1 MMFPG
6 ISLTSFSE
14 PFLITPNTP
23 TSTGTCSV
31 FICHILVISISSSLY
46 LLDSLSETSMEVIY
60 YYYYHYHYH
69 YYYHYQLH
77 LLSVYFQD
85 IPVETGSINM
95 EPPPYRYRYQN
106 AFTETGS
113 LHMETSPSPAY
124 YQVVSYV

>member
-23 TSTGTCSV
+23 TSTGNCSV

-46 LLDSLSETSMEVIY
+46 LLDSLSETSVEVIY
-60 YYYYHYHYH
+60 Y

-85 IPVETGSINM
+85 IPVETGSVNM
-95 EPPPYRYRYQN
+95 EPTPYRYRYQN

-124 YQVVSYV
+124 YQVVSNV